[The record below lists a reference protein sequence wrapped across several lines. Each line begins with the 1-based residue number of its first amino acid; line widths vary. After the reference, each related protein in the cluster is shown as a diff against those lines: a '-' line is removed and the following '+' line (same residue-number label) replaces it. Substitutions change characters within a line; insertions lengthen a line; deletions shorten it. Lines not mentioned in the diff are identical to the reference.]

1 MNPVHIEGD
10 LHSVK
15 MIQIVGRLHSLENKD
30 LGDFDLSIKPGGR
43 IMTVS
48 VRKQRS
54 TTGQMVGWLV
64 KGTRVS
70 IMR

>member
-1 MNPVHIEGD
+1 MNPIHIEGG

-15 MIQIVGRLHSLENKD
+15 MIHIVGRLHGLENKD
-30 LGDFDLSIKPGGR
+30 LGDFDLSIKPEGR

-54 TTGQMVGWLV
+54 TTGQAISWLV
-64 KGTRVS
+64 KGTRVPV
-70 IMR
+70 MR